1 MKKKLALIIIL
12 IVFIIPIPVY
22 YKDGGSVGYKAV
34 LYEIIK
40 YHRLDRQSDTGY
52 KTGLEIKVF
61 GKTVFNK

>member
-22 YKDGGSVGYKAV
+22 YKDGGSVAYKAV

-40 YHRLDRQSDTGY
+40 YHRLDRQPD
-52 KTGLEIKVF
+52 IKPDWKSKLW
-61 GKTVFNK
+61 GKPF

>member
-1 MKKKLALIIIL
+1 MKKKLALIITL

-22 YKDGGSVGYKAV
+22 YKDGGSVAYKAV

-52 KTGLEIKVF
+52 KTGLEIKVL